1 MTDNEIKDILLQILI
16 AVKELKYQMELLYNL
31 FSKYDSMAI
40 QELEDLRTAE
50 QKK

>member
-40 QELEDLRTAE
+40 QELEDLRAAE